1 MLWVKCKLEH
11 HHFLIKNVFMS
22 ITEIKNMT
30 TSERLEAMEM
40 LWDAICHDGDDVES
54 PAWHA
59 EVLAER
65 KKRIES
71 GEAKFYTLDQL
82 KERFHR

>member
-1 MLWVKCKLEH
+1 
-11 HHFLIKNVFMS
+11 
-22 ITEIKNMT
+22 
-30 TSERLEAMEM
+30 
-40 LWDAICHDGDDVES
+40 
-54 PAWHA
+54 
-59 EVLAER
+59 LAER